1 MKVYMHFFLY
11 AGTGVFGRGGNLI
24 QVTEK
29 IMKFIVQNK

>member
-1 MKVYMHFFLY
+1 MQVYMHFFLY

-29 IMKFIVQNK
+29 NNEIYCAK